1 MRTTILLAALAAALA
16 ATPAFAD
23 RDKDE
28 SGHGR
33 HGRSHDDDHRH
44 RGGDRHGHDDDHRHR
59 GGDRHAHDDDHRH
72 RGGERHARDDD
83 HRHRGGHGKHKEEF
97 WEGNCKVTREFK
109 HNGDYKEKRKCKGP
123 EQQVIVVPARP
134 VTVVPARPVTV
145 MPARPVAVAPQPTL
159 VYLPWM
165 VQQQGEYTYKPQ
177 YRPAPVAGTSRCN
190 SSTVGSVL
198 GGLVGGAL
206 GNQIGKGNGRTL
218 ATIGGAVAGVLVGGE
233 VGRRMDAGDHGC
245 VGEVLEVAPAGKQV
259 QWQDGPARY
268 TVVPGQVNYIQG
280 SYCRPYTLTVH
291 TERGPQRQQGTACRR
306 PDGVWIAG

>member
-1 MRTTILLAALAAALA
+1 MRTSILLAALAAALA
-16 ATPAFAD
+16 ATPALAD

-33 HGRSHDDDHRH
+33 HGR
-44 RGGDRHGHDDDHRHR
+44 GHGHDDDHRHR
-59 GGDRHAHDDDHRH
+59 GGDRHD
-72 RGGERHARDDD
+72 RDDD
-83 HRHRGGHGKHKEEF
+83 HRHRGHAKTKQEF
-97 WEGNCKVTREFK
+97 WDGNCKVTREFK

-123 EQQVIVVPARP
+123 EQQVVVVPARP
-134 VTVVPARPVTV
+134 VTVL
-145 MPARPVAVAPQPTL
+145 PARPVAVAPQPTL

-190 SSTVGSVL
+190 SSAVGSVL

-218 ATIGGAVAGVLVGGE
+218 ATIGGAVAGVLVGGD
-233 VGRRMDAGDHGC
+233 VGRRMDAADHAC
-245 VGEVLEVAPAGKQV
+245 VGEVLEVAPEGKQV

-268 TVVPGQVNYIQG
+268 TVLPGKVNYIQG